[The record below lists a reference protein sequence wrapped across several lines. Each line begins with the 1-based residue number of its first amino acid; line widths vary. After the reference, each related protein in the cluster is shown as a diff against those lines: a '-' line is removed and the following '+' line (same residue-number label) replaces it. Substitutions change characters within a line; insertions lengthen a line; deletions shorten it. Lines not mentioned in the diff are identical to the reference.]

1 MNRAFKGTQAR
12 HAEQDVF
19 VADRLEFRRDFDL
32 SSFPVQHNLGNHL
45 FNLPPRLLQLAL
57 ETSRTRPH
65 DLYHD
70 AGNKQMGQRRNQ
82 TSKGLSETV
91 DQPLHGTD
99 PMRFL
104 TSVRFLL
111 SHGSDARATRVRSNL
126 LKFSVL

>member
-1 MNRAFKGTQAR
+1 MNRAFHVTQAR

-32 SSFPVQHNLGNHL
+32 RSFPFQHNLGNQL
-45 FNLPPRLLQLAL
+45 FDLPRLLQLAL

-70 AGNKQMGQRRNQ
+70 AGTKQVGPRRNQ

-91 DQPLHGTD
+91 DQPLHGID

-104 TSVRFLL
+104 TSVRFLF